1 MTWSKTGVGTF
12 CLYCKTAS
20 ATLLRLNNSKLKQRG
35 VNTEYCSVGGGE
47 YLSILKVN
55 TEVFQV
61 NTEVFQVNIEV
72 LSEYRSIPS
81 EYRSI
86 PAEVWAPTYT

>member
-1 MTWSKTGVGTF
+1 M
-12 CLYCKTAS
+12 
-20 ATLLRLNNSKLKQRG
+20 
-35 VNTEYCSVGGGE
+35 
-47 YLSILKVN
+47 N

-61 NTEVFQVNIEV
+61 NTEVFQVNTEV

-86 PAEVWAPTYT
+86 PSEYSRIPTEVWAPTYTCIKRNTEVITSLCFESKYPIVLAKMIQEIDMSMDLQALLVDEEN